1 MISADKRAAIYLLHK
16 EGMGVREIAR
26 SLRVNRG
33 TVSDIIKQK
42 GVMPESTRSDK
53 IQIDAQLLIKLYKDC
68 DGWVQ
73 RIHEK
78 LLEEEGIEIGYS
90 TLTEKI
96 RELGLGKPRNQRCD
110 RVPDKPGE
118 EMQHDTSPYKV
129 KIGDKRVL
137 LQGSLLYFRYAKVR
151 YLKFYPSFN
160 RFKMKCFFHE
170 ALSFWGYAAQVCIID
185 NTNLARLRG
194 TGKNALI
201 VPEMEQFAKHYGFKF
216 VCHQVRHPNRKA
228 GNERGFFT
236 IVSNFFA
243 GREFETLQDLNAQAF
258 EWATVRSANRPTGK
272 TRLIPAAAFEYE
284 KVSLNKLPA
293 YVEPPY
299 QVYDRRTDQY
309 GYAAFDG
316 NFYWIPGTGRHNVK
330 VLQYDDHLKIYYQRQ
345 LLGHYE
351 LAEYGVKNKQISP
364 KGQPKAQHKPKY
376 RKKPTAG
383 EEKILRTAADQIDAY
398 LSFALQEKG
407 AKTRHRFIRQLY
419 GLYKKMALPLLI
431 KTIQRAQKYRIKDLN
446 TLERIAVLLIKEG
459 NYDMP
464 CAPIDSEFKNRQAY
478 HEGRFAGHVDL
489 SNYDKMLED
498 DDDE

>member
-1 MISADKRAAIYLLHK
+1 MISPDKRKAIYLLYK

-33 TVSDIIKQK
+33 SVSDIIKQK

-78 LLEEEGIEIGYS
+78 LVEEEGIEIGYS

-96 RELGLGKPRNQRCD
+96 RELGLGKPRNQRCN

-129 KIGDKRVL
+129 KLGDKRVL

-243 GREFETLQDLNAQAF
+243 GREFESLQDLNAQAF

-272 TRLIPAAAFEYE
+272 TRLVPASAFEYE
-284 KVSLNKLPA
+284 KAYLKKLPA

-299 QVYDRRTDQY
+299 LVYQRRTDQY

-330 VLQYDDHLKIYYQRQ
+330 VLRYDDHLRIYHQRK
-345 LLGHYE
+345 LLGHYQ
-351 LAEYGVKNKQISP
+351 LPAYGVKNEQITP
-364 KGQPKAQHKPKY
+364 IGQPKPQHKPKY

-383 EEKILRTAADQIDAY
+383 EEKILRTAAVEIDAY
-398 LSFALQEKG
+398 LSFALKEKG
-407 AKTRHRFIRQLY
+407 AKSKHRFIRQLY
-419 GLYKKMALPLLI
+419 GLYKKMARSLLI
-431 KTIQRAQKYRIKDLN
+431 KTIKRAKKYRITDIK
-446 TLERIAVLLIKEG
+446 TVESIAVLLIKEG

-464 CAPIDSEFKNRQAY
+464 SAQIDSEFKNRQAY
-478 HEGRFAGHVDL
+478 HEGRFAGDVDL
-489 SNYDKMLED
+489 SDYDKMMED
-498 DDDE
+498 DDE